1 MAVSLV
7 SDEFFIRLSK
17 LNYCVENVK
26 RILIM
31 TRNLELM
38 VAVNRFISFFS
49 AVYLKSILKL
59 IKSRLEIWAR
69 DLTRYSRSAGDLS
82 VNQRLIKRG
91 RLRSL

>member
-38 VAVNRFISFFS
+38 VAVNRFISFFQCS
-49 AVYLKSILKL
+49 VSEKYLK
-59 IKSRLEIWAR
+59 A
-69 DLTRYSRSAGDLS
+69 D
-82 VNQRLIKRG
+82 
-91 RLRSL
+91 